1 MSTPPLVALRL
12 PVGELWLQGWL
23 SGPVTPRGAVL
34 LVPPLFHEWQRG
46 YRLFALL
53 ADALAARG
61 VAMLR
66 FDYRG
71 CGDSGGDDAQFLP
84 SRAVEDAGVALRWL
98 AARVAGPI
106 AVLGV
111 RGGALLAD
119 RIERSA
125 AQRLWRWQPVVDGAV
140 YLDTLVRRHAQEC
153 NNRVRF
159 PFLLRPVQPGRGELM
174 GQRLHPE
181 LAAELGALRLA
192 DGGAALHIDAAGAGG
207 APSVSLPPE
216 LSRWVD
222 ELDFSGVFP
231 APMVRAVAE
240 RLGAE
245 LDR

>member
-1 MSTPPLVALRL
+1 MSAPQSLEL
-12 PVGELWLQGWL
+12 PVGDLWVQGWL
-23 SGPVTPRGAVL
+23 TGPTSPRAGIL

-84 SRAVEDAGVALRWL
+84 SRAAEDASLALHSL
-98 AARVAGPI
+98 AARTTGPI
-106 AVLGV
+106 AVLAV
-111 RGGALLAD
+111 RAGALIAD
-119 RIERSA
+119 RMQRTA
-125 AQRLWRWQPVVDGAV
+125 AVRLWRWQPVHDGAA
-140 YLDTLVRRHAQEC
+140 YLDALARRHAQEC

-159 PFLLRPVQPGRGELM
+159 PFLLRAREPDPGVLM
-174 GQRLHPE
+174 GYRVHAG
-181 LAAELGALRLA
+181 LAGELGAMRLA
-192 DGGAALHIDAAGAGG
+192 AGAATLCIDAAAA
-207 APSVSLPPE
+207 APDVILPPE

-222 ELDFSGVFP
+222 EVDFSGVFP
-231 APMVRAVAE
+231 APMVRTLAE